1 MKSDEG
7 VEFEDT
13 LRHLDREETQVVV
26 RRETRKFQKPTT
38 VIQGL
43 PGSKEELAE
52 IAHKLKQRLATGGTS
67 KDGLV
72 LLQGDHRSRIKAE
85 LVALGIPA
93 ENIEII

>member
-26 RRETRKFQKPTT
+26 RLETRKFHKPTT

-43 PGSKEELAE
+43 PGSKEELAD
-52 IAHKLKQRLATGGTS
+52 IARKLKQRLAAGGTS

-85 LVALGIPA
+85 LVALGIPT